1 LAKMNIPNPPTL
13 SYAYYDN
20 LLGADFSCDSTECN
34 RKRSP
39 DTLNMI
45 SDNGGN
51 PVKRLGWRTKYSLG
65 ENEQI
70 LKLYIDSDL
79 LYAITTAGVY
89 RITADTVTKL
99 VDKTIEKAEIIK
111 FNGKVYVFANGIY
124 EIGSTFKDALSDAY
138 VPETIISRKPDGTGG
153 TFLDSVNLFTPKR
166 TVSFLG
172 DDTSKVYNLV
182 PEKDRT
188 ENAYKYIVATSV
200 KVEVQGADGMF
211 TETTEYTLP
220 TAETVTA
227 RDVDGSM
234 KTFSVCA
241 PYVTFAQAH
250 APVVTGQDNVRITY
264 EAFDANV
271 EDGSMKGLYKKERV
285 ELLSTGVVKSYGYV
299 AADRLFCVVGGTKV
313 YYSDV
318 NKPAYFPD
326 DNYLTVGNDGE
337 IKGLHRVGQYL
348 VAIKNE
354 ISVESTIYLIE
365 GTQFDGQTA
374 FSVTPAIAGV
384 GAISGNSF
392 DTLVDEP
399 LFLAR
404 TGIYAIA
411 STYISSEK
419 VVRNRSMLIDKRL
432 CKEPTLENAVGIVWN
447 RYYILS
453 VNGHAYVLD
462 GRKKSSERGRN
473 TDYVYEAYYW
483 ENIPATCFFTYANE
497 LWFGTVDGRICK
509 FNTDID
515 DITAY
520 CDDGTEMVDNDGKL
534 LLTGGIAIPC
544 KWSTP
549 LDGDGYPQYFKTLNK
564 KGNVLTLLPYDRS
577 SVTISFSKD
586 GNPPIE
592 IGTWQMDIF
601 NWKVIDFSRFTF
613 NSNSSAQDAFLRK
626 KVKKYKRLQVIFEND
641 AIYEPFGIIGYTKT
655 YSIGNFAK

>member
-1 LAKMNIPNPPTL
+1 MAKMNIPNPPVLHYT
-13 SYAYYDN
+13 YYND

-34 RKRSP
+34 PKRSP

-65 ENEQI
+65 ENEKI
-70 LKLYIDSDL
+70 IKLYIDSDF

-89 RITADTVTKL
+89 RIVNDTVTKL
-99 VDKTIEKAEIIK
+99 VDKTIEKAELVK
-111 FNGKVYVFANGIY
+111 FNGKVYVFAGGIY
-124 EIGSTFKDALSDAY
+124 EIGETFKDVLMDAY

-153 TFLDSVNLFTPKR
+153 TFLESINLFTPKR
-166 TVSFLG
+166 KISFLG
-172 DDTSKVYNLV
+172 DTSSKQYNLV
-182 PEKDRT
+182 PAKDQQ
-188 ENAYKYIVATSV
+188 EDAYKYIITSSV
-200 KVEVQGADGMF
+200 KVEIQGSDGVF
-211 TETTEYTLP
+211 AETTAYILP
-220 TAETVTA
+220 ESETVIGL
-227 RDVDGSM
+227 DVDGTS

-241 PYVTFAQAH
+241 PYITFTDAH
-250 APVVTGQDNVRITY
+250 PPVVTGQDNVRITY
-264 EAFDANV
+264 EAFDATLENGIMRGV
-271 EDGSMKGLYKKERV
+271 YKKERA
-285 ELLSTGVVKSYGYV
+285 ELLSTGVVKSHGYI
-299 AADRLFCVVGGTKV
+299 AADRLFCVVGGTRV

-318 NKPAYFPD
+318 NRPDYFPD
-326 DNYLTVGNDGE
+326 DNYLIVGNDGE

-365 GTQFDGQTA
+365 GVQFDGQTV

-392 DTLVDEP
+392 ATLVDEP

-404 TGIYAIA
+404 TGIYAI
-411 STYISSEK
+411 SGTYISAEK
-419 VVRNRSMLIDKRL
+419 VVRNRSMLLDKRL
-432 CKEPTLENAVGIVWN
+432 CKEADLENAVGVVWN

-483 ENIPATCFFTYANE
+483 ENVPATCFFTYANE
-497 LWFGTVDGRICK
+497 LWFGTEDGRICK
-509 FNTDID
+509 FNTDVD

-520 CDDGTEMVDNDGKL
+520 CDDGTEIVDNDGKL
-534 LLTGGIAIPC
+534 LMTGGVPIPC

-549 LDGDGYPQYFKTLNK
+549 LDSDGYPQYFKTLNK

-577 SVTISFSKD
+577 SVTISLSKD
-586 GNPPIE
+586 GNPPME

-641 AIYEPFGIIGYTKT
+641 TIYEPFGIIGYTKT

>member
-1 LAKMNIPNPPTL
+1 MAKMNIPNPPVLHYT
-13 SYAYYDN
+13 YYND

-34 RKRSP
+34 PKRSP
-39 DTLNMI
+39 DTLNMT
-45 SDNGGN
+45 SNNGGN

-65 ENEQI
+65 ENEKI
-70 LKLYIDSDL
+70 IKLYIDSDF

-89 RITADTVTKL
+89 RIANDTVTKL
-99 VDKTIEKAEIIK
+99 VDKTIEKAELVK
-111 FNGKVYVFANGIY
+111 FNGKVYVFAGGIY
-124 EIGSTFKDALSDAY
+124 EIGEAFKDVLMDAY

-153 TFLDSVNLFTPKR
+153 TFLESINLFTPKR
-166 TVSFLG
+166 KISFLG
-172 DDTSKVYNLV
+172 DTSSKQYNLV
-182 PEKDRT
+182 PAKDQQ
-188 ENAYKYIVATSV
+188 EDAYKYIITSSV
-200 KVEVQGADGMF
+200 KVEIQGSDGVF
-211 TETTEYTLP
+211 AETTAYILP
-220 TAETVTA
+220 ESETVTGL
-227 RDVDGSM
+227 DVDGTS

-241 PYVTFAQAH
+241 PYITFTDAH
-250 APVVTGQDNVRITY
+250 PPVVTGQDNVRITY
-264 EAFDANV
+264 EAFDATLENGIMRGV
-271 EDGSMKGLYKKERV
+271 YKKERA
-285 ELLSTGVVKSYGYV
+285 ELLSTGVVKSHGYI
-299 AADRLFCVVGGTKV
+299 AADRLFCVVGGTRV

-318 NKPAYFPD
+318 NRPDYFPD
-326 DNYLTVGNDGE
+326 DNYLKVGNDGE

-365 GTQFDGQTA
+365 GVQFDGQTV

-392 DTLVDEP
+392 ATLVDEP

-404 TGIYAIA
+404 TGIYAI
-411 STYISSEK
+411 SGTYISAEK
-419 VVRNRSMLIDKRL
+419 VVRNRSMLLDKRL
-432 CKEPTLENAVGIVWN
+432 CKEADLENAVGVVWN

-483 ENIPATCFFTYANE
+483 ENVPATCFFTYANE
-497 LWFGTVDGRICK
+497 LWFGTEDGRICK
-509 FNTDID
+509 FNTDVD

-520 CDDGTEMVDNDGKL
+520 CDDGTEIVDNDGKL
-534 LLTGGIAIPC
+534 LMTGGVPIPC

-549 LDGDGYPQYFKTLNK
+549 LDSDGYPQYFKTLNK

-577 SVTISFSKD
+577 SVTISLSKD
-586 GNPPIE
+586 GNPPME

-641 AIYEPFGIIGYTKT
+641 TIYEPFGIIGYTKT